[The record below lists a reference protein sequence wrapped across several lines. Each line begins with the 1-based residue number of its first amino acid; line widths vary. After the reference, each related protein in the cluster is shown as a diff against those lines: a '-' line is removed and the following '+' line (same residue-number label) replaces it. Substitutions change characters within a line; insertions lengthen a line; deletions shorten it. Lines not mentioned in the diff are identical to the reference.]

1 MTESFPKSPQE
12 SPRLDRRLVALTLTL
27 CLVMGAA
34 RLFYAMT
41 EPLWFDEDTARVQL
55 RAAYERSFTPGS
67 ALRQFAAIVEAPDR
81 EAALATLA
89 VPLLVMHGTLDPL
102 VGMDG
107 GERLAA
113 LVTGATFL
121 PIEGLAHDFPV
132 QVWQQVIS
140 AVTAHV
146 SQHAS

>member
-1 MTESFPKSPQE
+1 MRDIINKYVPDQQV
-12 SPRLDRRLVALTLTL
+12 L
-27 CLVMGAA
+27 
-34 RLFYAMT
+34 
-41 EPLWFDEDTARVQL
+41 DTAHEIYKRGWRTIKLYFMIGHPSETLDDV
-55 RAAYERSFTPGS
+55 RARFREAYARSYTPGS
-67 ALRQFAAIVEAPDR
+67 SLRQFAAIVEAPDR
-81 EAALATLA
+81 EDALQALA
-89 VPLLVMHGTLDPL
+89 VPTLVMHGTLDPL

-113 LVTGATFL
+113 LVPGATFL
-121 PIEGLAHDFPV
+121 PIEGLAHDLPV